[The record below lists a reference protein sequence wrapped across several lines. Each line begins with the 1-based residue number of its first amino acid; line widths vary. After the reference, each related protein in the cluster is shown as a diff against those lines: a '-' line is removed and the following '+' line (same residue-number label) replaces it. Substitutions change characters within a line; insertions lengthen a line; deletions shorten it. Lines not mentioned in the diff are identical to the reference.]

1 MRRVIKPTT
10 DDVAAAARYS
20 NMGYRRISRKHGH
33 LSRVDRPD
41 WEAYMV
47 QKQAP
52 WDVKGEGM
60 RWLRAIGLGAAD
72 HYRRCYS
79 KDTVIVPKNV
89 SELVGAS
96 SWDTI
101 GYVDIQKSKA
111 TESIIQTPAIKT
123 KEEITKMIDN
133 LNINNLRA
141 FGVEPRMNEHDC
153 IELRYSDTARLLFY
167 HPGIMSG
174 AVSVRYPN
182 HTHDVYVT
190 PLIGDFECKLFAFC
204 EDQKPQKHQLI
215 NQNGEYVKRGDAINI
230 GNFGL
235 SANKPAHI
243 QHGVYR
249 CYGTCFGV
257 LHEEFDTKGKDEFTS
272 IFVSGYNREDKFTAD
287 NLWHV
292 IKSLLEE
299 EEHEKSIRLPKP
311 GYHTREIA
319 KGVLGEPSK
328 IMEELAEF
336 EDAVDQG
343 VALMALIELSDVQG
357 AIRAYLEKHHPTIT
371 MGDLEKM
378 NEVTRRAFQN
388 GRR

>member
-1 MRRVIKPTT
+1 MEPTAG
-10 DDVAAAARYS
+10 DVRAAAYYS
-20 NMGYRRISRKHGH
+20 NMGYRRTSRKHGH

-41 WEAYMV
+41 WETYMV
-47 QKQAP
+47 RKQAP
-52 WDVKGEGM
+52 WDVEGEGM
-60 RWLRAIGLGAAD
+60 QWLRAIGLGAAD

-79 KDTVIVPKNV
+79 KDTITVPRNV
-89 SELVGAS
+89 SELVGTS
-96 SWDTI
+96 SWDTT
-101 GYVDIQKSKA
+101 GYVDIQAPKA
-111 TESIIQTPAIKT
+111 TDSTIRTQPTEKNPEGKT
-123 KEEITKMIDN
+123 MIDKLTIDN
-133 LNINNLRA
+133 LRA
-141 FGVEPRMNEHDC
+141 LGVEPRLNEHGC

-167 HPGIMSG
+167 HPTIMSG
-174 AVSVRYPN
+174 EVSVRYPN
-182 HTHDVYVT
+182 HTHDVHVT

-204 EDQKPQKHQLI
+204 EDQNAPKHQLI
-215 NQNGEYVKRGDAINI
+215 NQNVEYLKRGDAINI

-235 SANKPAHI
+235 SANKTAHI

-249 CYGTCFGV
+249 CYDTYFGV
-257 LHEEFDTKGKDEFTS
+257 LHEEYDTKGKDEFTS

-299 EEHEKSIRLPKP
+299 EEHKKSAKLPKP
-311 GYHTREIA
+311 GYHTREIT

-371 MGDLEKM
+371 MVELEKM